1 MAFPLVV
8 FLLLALLQGGLLV
21 RDQILVTHAAREAAR
36 AAAVE
41 ADRDTIERAANR
53 AGPLDRERMH
63 VDVLGRD
70 GPGSQVTVHVSYR
83 APTNVPMVGALLGD
97 IEMRASASMRV
108 ER

>member
-8 FLLLALLQGGLLV
+8 FLLLALVQGGLLV

-41 ADRDTIERAANR
+41 DDRDTIERAAAR
-53 AGPLDRERMH
+53 AGPLNHDRIRVE
-63 VDVLGRD
+63 VLGRD

-97 IEMRASASMRV
+97 ISMRGSASMRV